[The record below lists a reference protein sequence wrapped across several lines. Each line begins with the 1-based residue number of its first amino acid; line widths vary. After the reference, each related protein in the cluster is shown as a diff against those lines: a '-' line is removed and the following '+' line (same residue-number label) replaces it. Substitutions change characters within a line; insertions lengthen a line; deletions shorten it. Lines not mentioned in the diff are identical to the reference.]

1 MNLFLNKQLVLICLI
16 VSDSFATLW
25 TVAHQAPLSTE
36 FSRQGY
42 WSELPCPPPGNLPD
56 PEIKPCLLLLCRW
69 ILYHWATQ
77 EVHSI
82 PRKVVL
88 FFTVYIIIGRAGK
101 KRYNFQSHSRI
112 SPQGAG
118 TSSVIWNHL
127 LSWEDW
133 KPSSLF
139 LVPGKINCHDSRP
152 NSLEWGRCSSLKRGS
167 KAEKRIR
174 DADKS
179 W

>member
-1 MNLFLNKQLVLICLI
+1 MEEWMDRWKVKVLVTQSCLI
-16 VSDSFATLW
+16 LCNPMDCS
-25 TVAHQAPLSTE
+25 
-36 FSRQGY
+36 
-42 WSELPCPPPGNLPD
+42 PPGSSVHGILQARILEWVTMPSSRDLPD

-77 EVHSI
+77 EAHSI

-88 FFTVYIIIGRAGK
+88 FFTVYRIIGRAGE
-101 KRYNFQSHSRI
+101 KRYHFQSHSRI

-118 TSSVIWNHL
+118 TSSVIRNHL

-139 LVPGKINCHDSRP
+139 LVPGKIYCLTVDPIHWNEAGAVPWKGGAKLRR
-152 NSLEWGRCSSLKRGS
+152 E
-167 KAEKRIR
+167 
-174 DADKS
+174 
-179 W
+179 